1 MWQRALPLYHA
12 HDGNLFIVI
21 HCGHLKKDAN
31 SGSTSLG
38 ISKHVSSSSDWAAHL
53 TVKIRRACFWAC
65 PKLASLDI
73 CVGRTMNTCQTVC
86 AEGLSGDCAAAP
98 PQLLPQQSREH
109 SKTTKSQSR
118 RGSISKKSYRL
129 FQCKLFQY
137 ALFRILA
144 RILRCFWALHH
155 KCNNSTRPVERHLE
169 SGLGGT
175 SPPRVA
181 LRACKDVISFFSE
194 LFHDIRHKPVQQA
207 CHVSLGWV
215 GRRVPSPKGIESNC
229 ANQRNQHKVELQKTC
244 VPKTFPILV
253 GQTLLHSHSHKHS
266 HTISIF

>member
-1 MWQRALPLYHA
+1 MWQHALPVYHA

-38 ISKHVSSSSDWAAHL
+38 ISKHVSSSSGWAAHL
-53 TVKIRRACFWAC
+53 TVKIRRACFGLVQSLRHWTCVLAEQWIPVKPSVLKAC
-65 PKLASLDI
+65 LE
-73 CVGRTMNTCQTVC
+73 TV
-86 AEGLSGDCAAAP
+86 L
-98 PQLLPQQSREH
+98 Q
-109 SKTTKSQSR
+109 R
-118 RGSISKKSYRL
+118 RHNFFLNKVGSIRKQQNRRVVEDRFQKKSYRL
-129 FQCKLFQY
+129 FQCELFQY

-181 LRACKDVISFFSE
+181 LRACKDVISFFSK

-215 GRRVPSPKGIESNC
+215 GRRVPSPRGSESNC
-229 ANQRNQHKVELQKTC
+229 ANQRNQHKV
-244 VPKTFPILV
+244 I
-253 GQTLLHSHSHKHS
+253 
-266 HTISIF
+266 